1 MKGRQVKKN
10 CNSAL
15 HGIFILINIHRITK
29 MDIENNFEIEIL
41 LDFFTLTRLLLK
53 TYIVNIRNHVYI

>member
-1 MKGRQVKKN
+1 
-10 CNSAL
+10 
-15 HGIFILINIHRITK
+15 